1 VKLFG
6 SSLISSTLSSDK
18 SYSRTCSS
26 SGATSTYSYALLS
39 SPGNT
44 ILINFGTNAGTLVSA
59 AEVAIALLS
68 LD

>member
-1 VKLFG
+1 MKLFG

-18 SYSRTCSS
+18 SYSRACSS
-26 SGATSTYSYALLS
+26 SSAASAFSFTFSS
-39 SPGNT
+39 SPG
-44 ILINFGTNAGTLVSA
+44 NAGTLVSA